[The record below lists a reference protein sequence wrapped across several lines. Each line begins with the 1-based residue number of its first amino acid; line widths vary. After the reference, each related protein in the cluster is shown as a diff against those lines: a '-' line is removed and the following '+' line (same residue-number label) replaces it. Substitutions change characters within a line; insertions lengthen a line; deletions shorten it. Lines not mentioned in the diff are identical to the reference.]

1 MTAGEFAQTADGGKN
16 KVQHGVMSPA
26 VRVLVAALSA
36 AASTLIGISVAAP
49 ASAATGWTSVS
60 AGEKHTCG
68 IRGGRIYCWG
78 DNDFGQLGDNT
89 ETDRDQ
95 PTPINSGATDW
106 VAVSAGKNHTCALRI
121 GRISCWGD
129 NATGQV
135 GDGTTANERH
145 SPKQI
150 LSGATD
156 WKSVSAGGAHTCA
169 VRIGRIAC
177 WGDNLSGQLG
187 DGTNDPHA
195 TSRFILSGATDWTG
209 VSAGTAFTCALRA
222 GRIACWGFNGSG
234 QLGNGTI
241 DSRNTPQL
249 ITSGASDWKTVSAAV
264 THTCAIRVGRVACWG
279 FNFFGQLGRG
289 TASAEP
295 AKTPGFILSGATD
308 WTTVSAGNDHT
319 CGRRAAGII
328 GCWGFNGSGRLG
340 VGDTDDRHASTKI
353 KSSATDWTTVNAG
366 GLHSCGIRAT
376 RIACW
381 GENSDG
387 QLGNNSNGDSSQPVA
402 EVS

>member
-1 MTAGEFAQTADGGKN
+1 MTP
-16 KVQHGVMSPA
+16 V
-26 VRVLVAALSA
+26 VRVFLAVFAAV
-36 AASTLIGISVAAP
+36 ASTLLGVGLATP
-49 ASAATGWTSVS
+49 ASAATGWTTVS
-60 AGEKHTCG
+60 AGENHTCG

-78 DNDFGQLGDNT
+78 DNQFGQLGDGT

-95 PTPINSGATDW
+95 PTPINSGATNW

-129 NATGQV
+129 NAAGQV
-135 GDGTTANERH
+135 GDGTSGAGDEQH

-169 VRIGRIAC
+169 VRVSRVAC
-177 WGDNLSGQLG
+177 WGDNLNGQLG
-187 DGTNDPHA
+187 DGTTDPHP

-209 VSAGTAFTCALRA
+209 VSAGNAYTCALRA
-222 GRIACWGFNGSG
+222 GRIACWGFNGTG
-234 QLGNGTI
+234 QLGDGST
-241 DSRNTPQL
+241 SQRLTPRL
-249 ITSGASDWKTVSAAV
+249 VSTTATDWKSVSAAV
-264 THTCAIRVGRVACWG
+264 THTCAVRIGRIACWG

-289 TASAEP
+289 TADAE
-295 AKTPGFILSGATD
+295 AHKTPGFILSGATD
-308 WTTVSAGNDHT
+308 WTTVSTGNDHT

-328 GCWGFNGSGRLG
+328 ACWGFNGSGRLG
-340 VGDTDDRHASTKI
+340 VGDDDDRHAPTKI
-353 KSSATDWTTVNAG
+353 NSGATDWTTVNAG

-387 QLGNNSNGDSSQPVA
+387 QIGNNSNADPFSPVL